1 MLDCAFEADYDW
13 MKPLKDKFGLSSGLV
28 DRDGKTVERLANFF
42 YTNFS
47 DFDDQADMCE
57 IIRALIAGNVIE
69 GVKLEDLNESV
80 VDGIDCPGDGE
91 EGNLLKYNFSKIT

>member
-1 MLDCAFEADYDW
+1 
-13 MKPLKDKFGLSSGLV
+13 
-28 DRDGKTVERLANFF
+28 
-42 YTNFS
+42 
-47 DFDDQADMCE
+47 MCE

-91 EGNLLKYNFSKIT
+91 EGNLFNTIFRKLLEIKNQYFIFS

>member
-1 MLDCAFEADYDW
+1 
-13 MKPLKDKFGLSSGLV
+13 
-28 DRDGKTVERLANFF
+28 
-42 YTNFS
+42 
-47 DFDDQADMCE
+47 MCE

-91 EGNLLKYNFSKIT
+91 EGNLLKNIIFRKLLEIKNQYFIFFIKFTYFILKN

>member
-1 MLDCAFEADYDW
+1 
-13 MKPLKDKFGLSSGLV
+13 MKYKFL
-28 DRDGKTVERLANFF
+28 
-42 YTNFS
+42 S

-57 IIRALIAGNVIE
+57 IIRALIAGNIIE

-91 EGNLLKYNFSKIT
+91 EGNFIIL